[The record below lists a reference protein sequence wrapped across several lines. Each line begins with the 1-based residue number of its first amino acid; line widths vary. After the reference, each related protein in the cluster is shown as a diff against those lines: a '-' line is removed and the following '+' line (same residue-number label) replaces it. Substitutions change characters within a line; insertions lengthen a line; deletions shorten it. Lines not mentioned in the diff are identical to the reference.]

1 MLWGYHVIFVFS
13 LLFLLSKSNSLRQ
26 TIFLVFLFFFFFPF
40 LLILLSVW
48 LQIEADVYNDTEK
61 GIIMD
66 RKYFSSVRILFTG
79 ELFALHAVYGIL
91 IGEVRPSAASFNF
104 MFM

>member
-1 MLWGYHVIFVFS
+1 MYFLYCFFSVKAIVCTNNIPSFFV
-13 LLFLLSKSNSLRQ
+13 
-26 TIFLVFLFFFFFPF
+26 FFFFPF